1 MLTEMTING
10 LDIKIYNARLQNYS
24 VSGTTVTN
32 TTSSVGDLLKM
43 PTLFSRTLGTRTLTV
58 TLTFKPSRLGSDSR
72 GTSVINK
79 LTVAADNIAKF
90 EAEIVGKVVE
100 ITLPDGF
107 IYTSLV
113 TTLPPATFDSSG
125 EHDVTYTFTAIRHK
139 SEETFKIS
147 ANGNITSKA
156 TTAVPFNLKVVV
168 PSAYDEITVCGIKV
182 FNLSANDEIVINGVD
197 GIITCNGINK
207 FLETNF
213 IEFPV
218 LQPGRNV
225 IECTAEDAEI
235 TVVYTP
241 VYV

>member
-10 LDIKIYNARLQNYS
+10 LDIKTYNARLQNYS

-43 PTLFSRTLGTRTLTV
+43 PILFSRALGTRTITI

-72 GTSVINK
+72 GTTVMDK
-79 LTVAADNIAKF
+79 LTVAADNIARF
-90 EAEIVGKVVE
+90 EADIVGKVVE

-107 IYTSLV
+107 MYTSLV

-125 EHDVTYTFTAIRHK
+125 EHDVTYTFMAIRHK
-139 SEETFKIS
+139 AEETRKLS
-147 ANGNITSKA
+147 AYGVVISKA
-156 TTAVPFNLKVVV
+156 TTAVPFKITIVI
-168 PSAYDEITVCGIKV
+168 PSEYDEFTVCGIKV
-182 FNLSANDEIVINGVD
+182 FNLSANDEIVIDGVN

-207 FLETNF
+207 FLETDF